1 MGCVKNVKPARSL
14 WLMVAPIILLCLAAP
29 HQVNAQTTQSND
41 TKFLS
46 LLVSTVQSRII
57 SVSGTRF
64 EVNATGIELAE
75 YLLTDS
81 KYRADA
87 VKEAKAACRKLN
99 AAAKK
104 GKKAVAKEATN
115 IGTNKGRRDLGIL
128 LYLESEPGLD
138 EDDKFSMGVVI
149 GIIAS
154 VSTIVGIQTYCPK
167 HSAHADG
174 IVKAWTAVVT
184 S

>member
-1 MGCVKNVKPARSL
+1 MVCMKNTKRTRSL
-14 WLMVAPIILLCLAAP
+14 WLMVAPIILLLAAP
-29 HQVNAQTTQSND
+29 HQVNAQKAPPDD
-41 TKFLS
+41 TKFLN
-46 LLVSTVQSRII
+46 LLVGTVQSRVM
-57 SVSGTRF
+57 STSGTRF

-75 YLLTDS
+75 YLLTSS
-81 KYRADA
+81 KYRTNA
-87 VKEAKAACRKLN
+87 VKEAKAACSKLN

-104 GKKAVAKEATN
+104 GKKAIEDEATK
-115 IGTNKGRRDLGIL
+115 IGTNKGRVDLGVL
-128 LYLESEPGLD
+128 LDLESETGFD

-167 HSAHADG
+167 HSAQAAG